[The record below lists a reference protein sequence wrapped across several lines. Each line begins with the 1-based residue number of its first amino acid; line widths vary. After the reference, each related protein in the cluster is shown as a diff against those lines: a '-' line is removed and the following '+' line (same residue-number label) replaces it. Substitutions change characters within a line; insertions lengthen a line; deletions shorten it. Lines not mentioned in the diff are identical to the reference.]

1 MRDIVFCQNYETGE
15 GSPSSEMEQAVM
27 GVLRAT
33 RDLRQQLSATTME
46 QAGDLGQV
54 TKAGQELVSTIR
66 ALALVSDIDRL
77 QESSDRFHE
86 YIEHILEVSS
96 QTWPTH
102 GAFVC
107 TCILSSKSM
116 NNEVFSRNIIDLQ
129 INFHTKN
136 TQALFCTMWFLDIHI
151 DLLLDIVRSDC
162 HSSFLDYNQ
171 LQHLIGFIPR
181 LTLSEL
187 IHVVHYSCLITINLR
202 NFEAKLK

>member
-1 MRDIVFCQNYETGE
+1 MINIVFCQNYEGGG
-15 GSPSSEMEQAVM
+15 GSPSSEMEQAVI

-66 ALALVSDIDRL
+66 NLALANDIDRL

-102 GAFVC
+102 RVSAFMYARAFP
-107 TCILSSKSM
+107 SSKSA
-116 NNEVFSRNIIDLQ
+116 NNQGTFRGILLTYKKIL
-129 INFHTKN
+129 TKICM
-136 TQALFCTMWFLDIHI
+136 F
-151 DLLLDIVRSDC
+151 
-162 HSSFLDYNQ
+162 
-171 LQHLIGFIPR
+171 
-181 LTLSEL
+181 
-187 IHVVHYSCLITINLR
+187 
-202 NFEAKLK
+202 

>member
-1 MRDIVFCQNYETGE
+1 
-15 GSPSSEMEQAVM
+15 M

-66 ALALVSDIDRL
+66 NLALANDIDRL

-102 GAFVC
+102 RMLAFAFVH
-107 TCILSSKSM
+107 TR
-116 NNEVFSRNIIDLQ
+116 VF
-129 INFHTKN
+129 
-136 TQALFCTMWFLDIHI
+136 
-151 DLLLDIVRSDC
+151 
-162 HSSFLDYNQ
+162 
-171 LQHLIGFIPR
+171 
-181 LTLSEL
+181 
-187 IHVVHYSCLITINLR
+187 
-202 NFEAKLK
+202 

>member
-1 MRDIVFCQNYETGE
+1 MFRQNYEGGG

-66 ALALVSDIDRL
+66 NLALANDIDRL
-77 QESSDRFHE
+77 QESNDKFHE

-102 GAFVC
+102 RMSAFVC
-107 TCILSSKSM
+107 MSIPNSKST
-116 NNEVFSRNIIDLQ
+116 N
-129 INFHTKN
+129 
-136 TQALFCTMWFLDIHI
+136 
-151 DLLLDIVRSDC
+151 
-162 HSSFLDYNQ
+162 
-171 LQHLIGFIPR
+171 GG
-181 LTLSEL
+181 
-187 IHVVHYSCLITINLR
+187 
-202 NFEAKLK
+202 

>member
-1 MRDIVFCQNYETGE
+1 MVIRYETIDIVFHQNYEGGG

-66 ALALVSDIDRL
+66 NLALANDIDRL

-102 GAFVC
+102 RVSAF
-107 TCILSSKSM
+107 
-116 NNEVFSRNIIDLQ
+116 
-129 INFHTKN
+129 
-136 TQALFCTMWFLDIHI
+136 
-151 DLLLDIVRSDC
+151 
-162 HSSFLDYNQ
+162 
-171 LQHLIGFIPR
+171 
-181 LTLSEL
+181 
-187 IHVVHYSCLITINLR
+187 
-202 NFEAKLK
+202 

>member
-1 MRDIVFCQNYETGE
+1 MIRYETIDIVFRQNYEGGG

-66 ALALVSDIDRL
+66 NLALANDIDRL

-96 QTWPTH
+96 ARRGVH
-102 GAFVC
+102 VC
-107 TCILSSKSM
+107 LTFFHARSKS
-116 NNEVFSRNIIDLQ
+116 EI
-129 INFHTKN
+129 
-136 TQALFCTMWFLDIHI
+136 
-151 DLLLDIVRSDC
+151 
-162 HSSFLDYNQ
+162 
-171 LQHLIGFIPR
+171 
-181 LTLSEL
+181 
-187 IHVVHYSCLITINLR
+187 
-202 NFEAKLK
+202 EAKIIRSILFPRSIDYYCKLFSNA

>member
-1 MRDIVFCQNYETGE
+1 MMNIVFHQNYEGGG

-66 ALALVSDIDRL
+66 NLALANDIDRL

-102 GAFVC
+102 RVHAFAC
-107 TCILSSKSM
+107 TCILSSKSISPIKVLFEEYYRITKSTYISHSK
-116 NNEVFSRNIIDLQ
+116 NAHALILHWVGSKTYWLLNIIRNDY
-129 INFHTKN
+129 
-136 TQALFCTMWFLDIHI
+136 IH
-151 DLLLDIVRSDC
+151 
-162 HSSFLDYNQ
+162 HF
-171 LQHLIGFIPR
+171 
-181 LTLSEL
+181 
-187 IHVVHYSCLITINLR
+187 
-202 NFEAKLK
+202 

>member
-1 MRDIVFCQNYETGE
+1 MIRYETIDIVFRQNYEGGG

-66 ALALVSDIDRL
+66 NLALANDIDRL

-96 QTWPTH
+96 ARRGVH
-102 GAFVC
+102 VC
-107 TCILSSKSM
+107 LTFLS
-116 NNEVFSRNIIDLQ
+116 R
-129 INFHTKN
+129 
-136 TQALFCTMWFLDIHI
+136 AL
-151 DLLLDIVRSDC
+151 
-162 HSSFLDYNQ
+162 
-171 LQHLIGFIPR
+171 
-181 LTLSEL
+181 
-187 IHVVHYSCLITINLR
+187 
-202 NFEAKLK
+202 

>member
-1 MRDIVFCQNYETGE
+1 MIKYEMMNIVFYQNYEGGG

-66 ALALVSDIDRL
+66 NLALANDIDRL

-102 GAFVC
+102 RVHAFAC
-107 TCILSSKSM
+107 TCILSPRISPIRDH
-116 NNEVFSRNIIDLQ
+116 FSFRRILSNYEIDLHLSQ
-129 INFHTKN
+129 QKCACLNF
-136 TQALFCTMWFLDIHI
+136 ALVLRHI
-151 DLLLDIVRSDC
+151 D
-162 HSSFLDYNQ
+162 Y
-171 LQHLIGFIPR
+171 
-181 LTLSEL
+181 
-187 IHVVHYSCLITINLR
+187 
-202 NFEAKLK
+202 